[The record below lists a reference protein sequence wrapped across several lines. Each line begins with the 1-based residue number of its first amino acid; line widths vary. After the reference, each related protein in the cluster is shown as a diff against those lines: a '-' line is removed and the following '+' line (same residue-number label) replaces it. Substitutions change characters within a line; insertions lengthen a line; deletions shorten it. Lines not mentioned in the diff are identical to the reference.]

1 MQTILT
7 DSPEEAAAILNSGGV
22 VAFPTETVYGL
33 GAGIC
38 HPEAILQL
46 FRAKG
51 RPSDN
56 PLIVHL
62 GSIDQLDEV
71 AEALHADARALIEHF
86 FPGPLTLVLQKK
98 SSVPFSVT
106 AGLETVG
113 VRCPSNPVA
122 QEFLR
127 LCGCPVAAPSAN
139 RSGLPSATSWEAVM
153 EDLDGKIECVL
164 RGRPSTI
171 GLESTIVDCS
181 GVKPLLLRAGAITLE
196 QLQMVAP
203 DITVNA
209 VTNKPE
215 ESPKCPGLKYPHYA
229 PKASI
234 ILCSG
239 EKSCVADSP
248 SSAYIGLSAPP
259 EGVALCKVC
268 ATLEEYGQELFRF
281 FRFCDAEGI
290 GVIYCELPSN
300 EGLGR
305 AIRDRLLRAA
315 GLECP
320 PLTSLPG
327 ERSEG

>member
-98 SSVPFSVT
+98 SSVPDSVT

-153 EDLDGKIECVL
+153 EDLEGKIDCVL
-164 RGRPSTI
+164 RGKPSTI
-171 GLESTIVDCS
+171 GLESTIVECS
-181 GVKPLLLRAGAITLE
+181 GGEAAAAQGRSNHTGTTAGGSARDNGQCGHEQAGGEPEMPRPEVSPL
-196 QLQMVAP
+196 
-203 DITVNA
+203 
-209 VTNKPE
+209 
-215 ESPKCPGLKYPHYA
+215 C
-229 PKASI
+229 
-234 ILCSG
+234 
-239 EKSCVADSP
+239 
-248 SSAYIGLSAPP
+248 
-259 EGVALCKVC
+259 
-268 ATLEEYGQELFRF
+268 
-281 FRFCDAEGI
+281 AEGLDYPLQWREEPCCRVPFI
-290 GVIYCELPSN
+290 SLYRP
-300 EGLGR
+300 LG
-305 AIRDRLLRAA
+305 AA
-315 GLECP
+315 GRGCALQGMRH
-320 PLTSLPG
+320 S
-327 ERSEG
+327 